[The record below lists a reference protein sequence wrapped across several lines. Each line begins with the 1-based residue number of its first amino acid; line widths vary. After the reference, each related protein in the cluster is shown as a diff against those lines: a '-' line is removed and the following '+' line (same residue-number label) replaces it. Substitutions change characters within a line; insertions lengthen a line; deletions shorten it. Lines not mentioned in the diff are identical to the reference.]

1 MTCAEPELDDGAVV
15 LLSPRELEE
24 LLDLPAGAA
33 FLFALAA
40 WVADELA
47 AELPEVALAVDL
59 DDACTGSVA
68 ATPAVVRTLAST
80 APNVT
85 LRRRLRPRWR

>member
-1 MTCAEPELDDGAVV
+1 M
-15 LLSPRELEE
+15 
-24 LLDLPAGAA
+24 A
-33 FLFALAA
+33 FFFALAA

-47 AELPEVALAVDL
+47 AEELPEVALAVDR
-59 DDACTGSVA
+59 DDVCTGSVA